1 MEALQEL
8 NSTVKEGHPIHTYLL
23 ETVLINQL
31 LDEFESIDFRQE
43 YQKFYNVFNHLSEIE
58 RRFERKENQ
67 LFPFLEQNGWD
78 GPSRNMWTVHDRIR
92 DEFRDARKIIEAKD
106 FETIGAMVEKIILSI
121 RQLLHIE
128 ETILFPR
135 SLRFLTEEHWRTMS
149 EGEEEIGWMLKEKPL
164 SYGTT
169 SEKKEKTR
177 KGGLDITDKAHF
189 DEGYMTVE
197 QVNLLF
203 RTLPLDITYV
213 DENDKVVFYNRG
225 EDRLF
230 PRSPGVIGREVRY
243 CHPPKSVDTVLQIVE
258 AFRNGTQNEASFWI
272 NFKGRLILIRYFAVR
287 DADKT
292 YRGVMEM
299 SQDITDLKTIEGE
312 RRLLA
317 WKQ

>member
-169 SEKKEKTR
+169 SKKKEKTR